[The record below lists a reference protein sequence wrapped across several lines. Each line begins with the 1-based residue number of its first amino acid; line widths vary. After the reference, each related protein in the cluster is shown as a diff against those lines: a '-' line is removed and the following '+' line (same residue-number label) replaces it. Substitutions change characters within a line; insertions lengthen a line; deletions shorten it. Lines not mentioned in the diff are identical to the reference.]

1 MAIYNKKNKNL
12 GALCGSVV
20 KQKVNYIMNKFQGT
34 GVALVTPFNTDGSV
48 DYNGLKNLINHLVDG
63 GIDYL
68 VSLGTTGETATMTK
82 DEKKKVWAYTAEI
95 NNNRLPLV
103 AGIGGNN
110 TLAVAEDIKS
120 FDTAGYSAILSVS
133 PYYNKPTQE
142 GIYQHYKYLAEI
154 SPLDLILYNV
164 PGRTGSN
171 MSAETTCR
179 LAYDFKN
186 IIATKEAS
194 GSFDQFNQIMRD
206 KPADFLLI
214 SGDDP
219 VTLPMIALG
228 AAGII
233 SVIGNALP
241 KQFSDMVK
249 LCLAGDYKAALPAH
263 LSLIEF
269 TRLAFAEGNP
279 AGIKAALKHLGV
291 CGDTVRLPLVKAS
304 ESLEKSII
312 AEIEK
317 LSEVA

>member
-1 MAIYNKKNKNL
+1 
-12 GALCGSVV
+12 
-20 KQKVNYIMNKFQGT
+20 MNKFQGT

-48 DYNGLKNLINHLVDG
+48 DYNGLKNLINHLVEG

-82 DEKKKVWAYTAEI
+82 EEKKKVWAYTAEI

-110 TLAVAEDIKS
+110 TLAVADEIKS
-120 FDTAGYSAILSVS
+120 FDTSGYSAILSVS

-142 GIYQHYKYLAEI
+142 GIYQHYKHLAEI

-164 PGRTGSN
+164 PGRTMSN
-171 MSAETTCR
+171 MSPETTCR
-179 LAYDFKN
+179 LAHDFKN

-219 VTLPMIALG
+219 ITLPMIALG
-228 AAGII
+228 ASGVI
-233 SVIGNALP
+233 SVIANAVP
-241 KQFSDMVK
+241 KPFTDMVN
-249 LCLAGDYKAALPAH
+249 LCLQGEFKAANPYH
-263 LSLIEF
+263 LSLVEF

-279 AGIKAALKHLGV
+279 AGIKVALKHLNI
-291 CGDTVRLPLVKAS
+291 CGDTVRLPLIKAS
-304 ESLEKSII
+304 SSLEQLII
-312 AEIEK
+312 AELDKIIQT
-317 LSEVA
+317 A

>member
-1 MAIYNKKNKNL
+1 
-12 GALCGSVV
+12 
-20 KQKVNYIMNKFQGT
+20 MNKFQGT

-48 DYNGLKNLINHLVDG
+48 DYNGLKNLINHLTEG

-179 LAYDFKN
+179 LAHDFKN

-291 CGDTVRLPLVKAS
+291 CGDMVRLPLVKAS

>member
-1 MAIYNKKNKNL
+1 MAIYNQKNKNL

>member
-1 MAIYNKKNKNL
+1 
-12 GALCGSVV
+12 
-20 KQKVNYIMNKFQGT
+20 MNKFQGT

-48 DYNGLKNLINHLVDG
+48 DYNGLKNLINHLIEG

-120 FDTAGYSAILSVS
+120 FDAAGYSAILSVS

-171 MSAETTCR
+171 MSPETTCR
-179 LAYDFKN
+179 LAHDFKN

-249 LCLAGDYKAALPAH
+249 LCLAGAYKTALPAH

-304 ESLEKSII
+304 ASLEKSII

>member
-1 MAIYNKKNKNL
+1 
-12 GALCGSVV
+12 
-20 KQKVNYIMNKFQGT
+20 MNKFQGT
-34 GVALVTPFNTDGSV
+34 GVALVTPFNKDGSV
-48 DYNGLKNLINHLVDG
+48 DYNGLKNLINHMVDG

-120 FDTAGYSAILSVS
+120 FDGAGYSAILSVS

-171 MSAETTCR
+171 MSPETTCR
-179 LAYDFKN
+179 LAHDFKN

-206 KPADFLLI
+206 KPQDFLLI

-219 VTLPMIALG
+219 ITLPMVALG
-228 AAGII
+228 ASGLI

-241 KQFSDMVK
+241 KQLSDMVK
-249 LCLAGDYKAALPAH
+249 QCLAGDFKSAVPAH

-279 AGIKAALKHLGV
+279 AGIKAALKHLGI

-304 ESLEKSII
+304 SSLEKSII
-312 AEIEK
+312 AEMEK
-317 LSEVA
+317 LSVVA

>member
-1 MAIYNKKNKNL
+1 
-12 GALCGSVV
+12 
-20 KQKVNYIMNKFQGT
+20 MNKFQGT

-103 AGIGGNN
+103 AGIGGND
-110 TLAVAEDIKS
+110 TLAVAEDIQS
-120 FDTAGYSAILSVS
+120 FDTTGYSAILSVS

-142 GIYQHYKYLAEI
+142 GIYQHYKYLAEV

-171 MSAETTCR
+171 MSPETTCR
-179 LAYDFKN
+179 LAHDFKN

-206 KPADFLLI
+206 KPKDFLLI

-241 KQFSDMVK
+241 KQFTDMVN

-263 LSLIEF
+263 LSLVEF

-279 AGIKAALKHLGV
+279 AGVKAALKHLGV

-304 ESLEKSII
+304 SSLEKSIV

-317 LSEVA
+317 LSVVA

>member
-1 MAIYNKKNKNL
+1 
-12 GALCGSVV
+12 
-20 KQKVNYIMNKFQGT
+20 MNKFQGT

-120 FDTAGYSAILSVS
+120 FDTNGYSAILSVS

-206 KPADFLLI
+206 KPVDFLLI

-304 ESLEKSII
+304 ESLEKSITT
-312 AEIEK
+312 EIEK

>member
-1 MAIYNKKNKNL
+1 
-12 GALCGSVV
+12 
-20 KQKVNYIMNKFQGT
+20 MNKFQGT

-103 AGIGGNN
+103 AGIGGND

-120 FDTAGYSAILSVS
+120 FDTTGYSAILSVS

-142 GIYQHYKYLAEI
+142 GIYQHYKYLAEV

-171 MSAETTCR
+171 MSPETTCR
-179 LAYDFKN
+179 LAHDFKN

-206 KPADFLLI
+206 KPKDFLLI

-241 KQFSDMVK
+241 KQFTDMVN

-263 LSLIEF
+263 LSLVEF

-279 AGIKAALKHLGV
+279 AGVKAALKHLGV

-304 ESLEKSII
+304 SSLEKSIV

-317 LSEVA
+317 LSVVA

>member
-1 MAIYNKKNKNL
+1 
-12 GALCGSVV
+12 
-20 KQKVNYIMNKFQGT
+20 MNKFQGT

-110 TLAVAEDIKS
+110 TLAIAEDIKS
-120 FDTAGYSAILSVS
+120 FDTNGYSAILSVS

-171 MSAETTCR
+171 MSPETTCR

-206 KPADFLLI
+206 KPTDFLLI

-304 ESLEKSII
+304 TSLEKSII